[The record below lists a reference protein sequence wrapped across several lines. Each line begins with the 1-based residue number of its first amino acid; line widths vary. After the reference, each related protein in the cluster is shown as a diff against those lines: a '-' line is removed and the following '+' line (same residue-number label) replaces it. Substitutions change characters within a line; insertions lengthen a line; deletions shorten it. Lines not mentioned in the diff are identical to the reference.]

1 MNAGA
6 ESVRPAITTYHTAG
20 ARQLVRAHTA
30 AIGLALLL
38 SGIGLPLEAGKPVP
52 RDRGPTARLR
62 VAIEVGCKLAHA
74 DLEHMAAKLG
84 AAAGVEDAP
93 VVVRE
98 TVIGWRRH
106 FVWNDG
112 SEIRLER
119 IAPRGQLRR
128 VSAEYWGSLA
138 TGRRPEL
145 MALAGPDCTI
155 RLGRRLIY
163 EDQTSKAKALQI
175 LDGSLT
181 PTGVTEPVNPA
192 VPDGEDPG
200 GVAVAV
206 VDAGVNYLLPEL
218 NARLARDSKGKI
230 LGYDFWDLDD
240 RPFDANPARSVFF
253 PQRHGTRTA
262 SIILREAPAA
272 RLIPYRYPRPD
283 MSRMTALVGNAAANG
298 VLIVNLSMGSNKHE
312 DWDAFTHAAKA
323 HPDMLFVVS
332 AGNNGRDIDQQPV
345 YPAVLPL
352 DNIITVTS
360 AELTGELAQGSNSGV
375 RAVDLLVPGE
385 NLTVTGFDGRPVRV
399 SGSSYAAARISA
411 MAARLL
417 AHHPDWRAAELKAA
431 IFARALTPMLDKS
444 AHVSQGFIPD
454 PDRADTRPVVR
465 RDIPLESIGRH
476 VLSANVVGSW
486 YGYVSAGVTVLAVV
500 LAFALI
506 WLRLS
511 NNALPLRTAMGPN
524 TVRLVVWGSAILISV
539 LIVTALLVGLSK
551 RTAEQRFTH
560 TLRPS
565 FAYFEGTRWNLGELR
580 PATAQ
585 AAKILGQCRIL
596 VADID
601 LHILRGPDTFLYF
614 LDSTAKELVRRVALP
629 KPTVYFVRD
638 SLQKDAYDAEAIGK
652 GNSNT
657 RPTLIYTVWMT
668 QDIADPGISL
678 AHELIHILADSGDH
692 VERPRNVMRADTSP
706 ENVEL
711 SSTQCEQI
719 INTGEKNGLLRRLSS
734 SPKPLPQGALFE
746 FPARVG
752 GGQERTEV
760 G

>member
-6 ESVRPAITTYHTAG
+6 ESVRPAIPTHNTAG
-20 ARQLVRAHTA
+20 ARQHIHTHTA
-30 AIGLALLL
+30 TIGLALLL
-38 SGIGLPLEAGKPVP
+38 SGIVLPLEAGKPAP
-52 RDRGPTARLR
+52 RDSGPTARLR
-62 VAIEVGCKLAHA
+62 VAIEIGCRLAHV
-74 DLEHMAAKLG
+74 DLEHMAAKLD
-84 AAAGVEDAP
+84 AAAGVEHAP
-93 VVVRE
+93 IVVRE
-98 TVIGWRRH
+98 NVIGWRRR
-106 FVWNDG
+106 FVWSDG
-112 SEIRLER
+112 SELRLER

-128 VSAEYWGSLA
+128 ISAEYRGSLA
-138 TGRRPEL
+138 TGRRPQL

-155 RLGRRLIY
+155 RLGRRLVY
-163 EDQTSKAKALQI
+163 DDRTSKAKALQT

-206 VDAGVNYLLPEL
+206 VDAGVNYLLPEI

-312 DWDAFTHAAKA
+312 DWDVFAHAAKA

-345 YPAVLPL
+345 YPAALPL

-360 AELTGELAQGSNSGV
+360 GELTGELAQGSNSGV

-399 SGSSYAAARISA
+399 SGSSYAATRITA

-431 IFARALTPMLDKS
+431 IFARALKPAEGDPVYV
-444 AHVSQGFIPD
+444 AQGFIPD
-454 PDRADTRPVVR
+454 PAEAERRPVTQRNTVLQ
-465 RDIPLESIGRH
+465 PLEHHALSMDALYPKGVRGR
-476 VLSANVVGSW
+476 
-486 YGYVSAGVTVLAVV
+486 
-500 LAFALI
+500 
-506 WLRLS
+506 
-511 NNALPLRTAMGPN
+511 
-524 TVRLVVWGSAILISV
+524 
-539 LIVTALLVGLSK
+539 
-551 RTAEQRFTH
+551 RFTH
-560 TLRPS
+560 GVRPT
-565 FAYFEGTRWNLGELR
+565 FAFFAGTRWNLERLR
-580 PATAQ
+580 GIGARAAGILAQ
-585 AAKILGQCRIL
+585 CGIL
-596 VADID
+596 VPTVDVVRLD
-601 LHILRGPDTFLYF
+601 GPETFRYYRA
-614 LDSTAKELVRRVALP
+614 STAKELVRRVPLP
-629 KPTVYFVRD
+629 KPTVYFLRD
-638 SLQKDAYDAEAIGK
+638 TLQRDAYDAEAIGK

-668 QDIADPGISL
+668 QDIADPGISF
-678 AHELIHILADSGDH
+678 AHELIHILADSGEH
-692 VERPRNVMRADTSP
+692 VERPRNVMRADSSP

-711 SSTQCEQI
+711 TSTQCEQI
-719 INTGEKNGLLRRLSS
+719 INTGEKNGLLHPLSS
-734 SPKPLPQGALFE
+734 SASSQPPPLPAGVPQ
-746 FPARVG
+746 
-752 GGQERTEV
+752 
-760 G
+760 